1 MVNTGLHMHIPVS
14 EYKLSCTEECDNII

>member
-14 EYKLSCTEECDNII
+14 EYKLSCTE